1 VSLTPETAGAAT
13 VMIGGV
19 WPDPRSRHGR
29 DGNRQHCFVFRAD
42 DHVRHVRCDTRE
54 DAERT
59 RLDWIARAAEM
70 NLRVLDARTKEPL
83 Q

>member
-1 VSLTPETAGAAT
+1 MTALTPETAGAAT

-19 WPDPRSRHGR
+19 WPDPRSR
-29 DGNRQHCFVFRAD
+29 DGTRQHCFVFSAD

-59 RLDWIARAAEM
+59 RLDWIARATEM

-83 Q
+83 R